1 MSESKMHRLRLNV
14 EPECVAEDSKIR
26 LYLSLVQREDE
37 QRYKRAAQ
45 RKWKK
50 ILWKKKIRTLMDR
63 AIRWAVRLLIS
74 LSAAVAAA
82 AWVLPAS
89 YRARGYWA
97 IGGECFL
104 ILAAFYVTYKIAGI
118 YLRE

>member
-1 MSESKMHRLRLNV
+1 MSESEMQRMRLNV
-14 EPECVAEDSKIR
+14 EPKCITEDSKIR

-37 QRYKRAAQ
+37 QRHKRAAQ

-50 ILWKKKIRTLMDR
+50 IRWKKKIRALMGR
-63 AIRWAVRLLIS
+63 VARWALRLVFS
-74 LSAAVAAA
+74 LTAAIATA
-82 AWVLPAS
+82 AWVVPAS

-118 YLRE
+118 FLRE